1 MQLSARILTAL
12 AVLAF
17 AVGVVAGAQHATNE
31 VSAAT
36 GTIDAM
42 NVGAC
47 TTTNADVLSISD
59 CRIDVAGTAGVGN
72 TKAFFEAEELTAAV
86 EVNDLYATYAHDP
99 KTAAEAPRGIITN
112 GDLVKISIKDT
123 GRDRRDPVLIAIRA
137 DDGINSNVPIP
148 TGRTRVPDT
157 APLVFSTADQ
167 LVADY
172 AWTLNDADEDGTNDP
187 APGYGGSQKVVAD
200 SLGQKPADVADLT
213 LEPTDFGTSGSQT
226 ANFTA
231 SGSYT
236 INFQKADGVTADYK
250 PIAPKGVVKFFGRI
264 DANGD
269 DTYGPFQDLKDNIKL
284 DEDVI
289 SGENGTPAM
298 VLNVDVPSASDA
310 DVDLQVIYYQTSA
323 VEDLVGGQTY
333 CTDAKGD
340 AGANGVD
347 TKGDCPGATTTGADA
362 NDMANNE
369 PTDVLYTADEKK
381 KNTALLVR
389 ASSDGNDAD
398 AELYLQETGLFD
410 GIYEGFLRLTD
421 ADGDGSGT
429 GTDAN
434 NWGEATGDADDQTV
448 KGAAVLGVGNGP
460 VVISYRDSGGSNRSF
475 EIQIDIDPP
484 VINIDSPAHNSRS
497 DDEKPSFIG
506 SINDGD
512 SGLAADT
519 FQLYI
524 DNIPTGRSGGIGYSV
539 LSGLDATGVTAS
551 DADLPDGIDRRL
563 EYIGYATTGSK
574 YGVIV
579 PETWKVASARTTGA
593 TPAPAEYKLVEA
605 DNYKD
610 GSPDGEFA
618 EEEEIDFDETID
630 IDAFNDAIDFQALVR
645 DLAGNV
651 GFSDS
656 DAAKPRFINDLG
668 EKKDDRKTP
677 NVLGV
682 FSNHVVWLDEVDP
695 YIHASRT
702 ATGFYGLDDK
712 KEPIRDRWS
721 VMVVFDNAVN
731 GALIDTETFSLEH
744 DADTPIGIADFLVKD
759 QLVFLKLDEELASD
773 ARPTLSITEGRQ
785 VEDMAGNILSS
796 TEHILKPDPNADRM
810 TSFKVRDGIL
820 PVFTLTL
827 TNGSGTGSG
836 DEGASK
842 LTREGMDIAIESDE
856 DINGAPKVAI
866 VCSNIG
872 WTEKDADGK
881 NVDKKLKDFV
891 ANRTGYDAPGTLE
904 TGLSCGGAALPD
916 DFVVS
921 TSLSRPG
928 NNWVYAWRNP
938 TTDKSKLPDGEL
950 TIVVWKEDSGV
961 FDHYKDAD
969 KVSQKNY
976 GSQTAAFTLDTIF
989 NSPLNK
995 DGSGGEVQPAAGGDV
1010 DEPRPFVLLD
1020 FAGERTNVDVKKLT
1034 VDGVDVL
1041 SSLDDIGDNRFLY
1054 WPEALDFGTHKV
1066 EFDARDA
1073 ADNKP
1078 TGKTSFEFKVTAR
1091 DPFVMDLSAGWNAVS
1106 FPANPVDTALD
1117 AVFTNE
1123 AIDRVVG
1130 WNPMSAVGQ
1139 WSIASRVDGVWVD
1152 PGITSTTANFGPLT
1166 DIVVRYGYWVHSSD
1180 FIKQSVDLQGPIN
1193 RETGEKPHPVG
1204 IQTVPG
1210 WNFVGVVDQDGDQTE
1225 DNWGDVLE
1233 DSEDAKVT
1241 AKDYMPGFRRA
1252 YTWDAIA
1259 NGYRVLEEADHV
1271 TIGSGIWV
1279 YFPSGTNV
1287 AP

>member
-47 TTTNADVLSISD
+47 TTTNADVLGISD
-59 CRIDVAGTAGVGN
+59 CKIDATGTAGDGN

-86 EVNDLYATYAHDP
+86 EVSDLYATYAHDP

-112 GDLVKISIKDT
+112 ADLVKISIKDT
-123 GRDRRDPVLIAIRA
+123 GRDRRDPVLIAIQA
-137 DDGINSNVPIP
+137 EDTILSNVSDLLSGQTAPSVFVDNTDDVNETLVGDYTYNVDDGSGGSIA
-148 TGRTRVPDT
+148 DT
-157 APLVFSTADQ
+157 KAD
-167 LVADY
+167 
-172 AWTLNDADEDGTNDP
+172 
-187 APGYGGSQKVVAD
+187 GGSQKVVAD
-200 SLGQKPADVADLT
+200 SLGQEPKDVAE
-213 LEPTDFGTSGSQT
+213 LELEQPFFGIGATAV

-231 SGSYT
+231 SGTYT
-236 INFQKADGVTADYK
+236 INFQGASATAGPYK
-250 PIAPKGVVKFFGRI
+250 PIAPEGVVKFFGCV
-264 DANGD
+264 D
-269 DTYGPFQDLKDNIKL
+269 DTNTTNDQCEAGNAFKDIGKNVKL

-289 SGENGTPAM
+289 SGENGSPAM
-298 VLNVDVPSASDA
+298 VLNVSVPSGGE
-310 DVDLQVIYYQTSA
+310 VILQVIYYQTSA
-323 VEDLVGGQTY
+323 VEDMTGGQAY
-333 CTDAKGD
+333 CEKTDGTPNSRGVD
-340 AGANGVD
+340 ANGNCQDESTANEAVD
-347 TKGDCPGATTTGADA
+347 
-362 NDMANNE
+362 
-369 PTDVLYTADEKK
+369 DVVFTSDEKK
-381 KNTALLVR
+381 KNTPLLVQ
-389 ASSDGNDAD
+389 ASSDGNVSQAHL
-398 AELYLQETGLFD
+398 ALRETGLFD
-410 GIYEGFLRLTD
+410 GIYEGYLRLTD
-421 ADGDGSGT
+421 ADGDG
-429 GTDAN
+429 TDAAGSPD
-434 NWGEATGDADDQTV
+434 NWGLDVGNATDHTV
-448 KGAAVLGVGNGP
+448 GGAAVLGVGNGP

-475 EIQIDIDPP
+475 EIQVDIDPP

-524 DNIPTGRSGGIGYSV
+524 DNVPSGRDAGGSYTIMQ
-539 LSGLDATGVTAS
+539 GLE
-551 DADLPDGIDRRL
+551 ADRVIDGDTGIDRRL
-563 EYIGYATTGSK
+563 EYKGYSATYSK
-574 YGVIV
+574 YGVIEPGNWMV
-579 PETWKVASARTTGA
+579 ESTRTTD
-593 TPAPAEYKLVEA
+593 APAQYKLVEA
-605 DNYKD
+605 DNYND

-618 EEEEIDFDETID
+618 EEEEIDFDEVIANV
-630 IDAFNDAIDFQALVR
+630 DAFNDAINFQALVR

-668 EKKDDRKTP
+668 EKLADRKVP

-682 FSNHVVWLDEVDP
+682 FSNHTVWLDEVDP

-702 ATGFYGLDDK
+702 ATGFNGLDKDK
-712 KEPIRDRWS
+712 NPMRDRSS
-721 VMVVFDNAVN
+721 VMVVFDNPVN
-731 GALIDTETFSLEH
+731 ESLIDTSTFSLEH
-744 DADTPIGIADFLVKD
+744 DEDTPIGIADVSVKD

-773 ARPTLSITEGRQ
+773 ARPTLSITEGRE

-796 TEHILKPDPNADRM
+796 SEHILATDPNNTDRV

-836 DEGASK
+836 DESSSK
-842 LTREGMDIAIESDE
+842 LTQEAIDIAIESDE

-866 VCSNIG
+866 VCSNIE
-872 WTEKDADGK
+872 WTVTADGEST
-881 NVDKKLKDFV
+881 VKKLSDFV
-891 ANRTGYDAPGTLE
+891 KARTGYSAPATLE
-904 TGLSCGGAALPD
+904 DGLSCGGASMPS
-916 DFVVS
+916 DFVES
-921 TSLSRPG
+921 SSLSRPG

-938 TTDKSKLPDGEL
+938 TADKSKLPDGEL
-950 TIVVWKEDSGV
+950 TIVVWKEDRGGFV
-961 FDHYKDAD
+961 KYNDDTGD
-969 KVSQKNY
+969 EQDNY
-976 GSQTAAFTLDTIF
+976 GSKTEAFTLDTIF
-989 NSPLNK
+989 NSPLNN
-995 DGSGGEVQPAAGGDV
+995 DGSGGKVQPAAGEDV

-1020 FAGERTNVDVKKLT
+1020 FAGERTNVTVTELK
-1034 VDGVDVL
+1034 VDGTDVL
-1041 SSLDDIGDNRFLY
+1041 GSLDDIGDNRFLY

-1078 TGKTSFEFKVTAR
+1078 TGKTAFEFKVTAR
-1091 DPFVMDLSAGWNAVS
+1091 DPFVMDINAGWNAVS

-1117 AVFTNE
+1117 AVFTDE

-1130 WNPMSAVGQ
+1130 WNPMSATGP
-1139 WSIASRVDGVWVD
+1139 WSIASRVDGVWT
-1152 PGITSTTANFGPLT
+1152 TSANFAPLT
-1166 DIVVRYGYWVHSSD
+1166 DIVVRYGYWVHSAA
-1180 FIKQSVDLQGPIN
+1180 FIMQSVDLEGPIN

-1210 WNFVGVVDQDGDQTE
+1210 WNFVGVIDQDGDQTE
-1225 DNWGDVLE
+1225 NNWGDVLE
-1233 DSEDAKVT
+1233 DSEDAQVT
-1241 AKDYMPGFRRA
+1241 AKDYMPGFKRA

-1259 NGYRVLEEADHV
+1259 NGYRILEEDDHV

-1279 YFPSGTNV
+1279 YFPDGTNV